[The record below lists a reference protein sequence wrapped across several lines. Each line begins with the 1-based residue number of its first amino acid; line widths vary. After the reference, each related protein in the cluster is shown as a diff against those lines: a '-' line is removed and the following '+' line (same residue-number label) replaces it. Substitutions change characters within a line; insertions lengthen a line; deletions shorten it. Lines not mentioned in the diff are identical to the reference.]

1 MGFFKSIGRV
11 FKKVG
16 KAVKSIAKQAWQGVR
31 NPAGFTKELVKNPFG
46 KIAQMA
52 GLDVLFARSYD
63 GANPEHGSTW
73 TQDESDDAKAPERA
87 RMLSRQGM
95 QGATPIMLL
104 GQDVTD
110 DELTK
115 DSKLGGD
122 ER

>member
-1 MGFFKSIGRV
+1 MGFFKSIGRA

-31 NPAGFTKELVKNPFG
+31 NPVGFTKELVKNPFG
-46 KIAQMA
+46 KIAQTA

-63 GANPEHGSTW
+63 GANPEHGAMW
-73 TQDESDDAKAPERA
+73 AQDESDDAKAQERA